1 MWKVIA
7 RYRDVDYIIHDDR
20 VTDEEC
26 KVISPT
32 LIVEDNKSGTLE
44 FTICP
49 SNNGYNKIYPML
61 TECRVLKNGKIIWFG
76 RVLTADS
83 DFYKRMKIHCEGGL
97 SYLCDFYYPTETLPD
112 PNYKYAFPQA
122 VDGIMYWYNETLTDS
137 KFISYGLFRSFTGKT
152 VAFDGKEVVGRYD
165 EEFIKKTG
173 SDSYRAWPYPERSSM
188 TILDWL
194 LSSTEYYNGHLFV
207 TRETAS
213 DGTWIQYL
221 NFKSGYN
228 TWTGQTI
235 RFGENL
241 LDYTKSIDGSNF
253 HTAVRPYGSVE
264 ITNGDQNE
272 TIVIDVRYIL
282 KNFFNDADKQD
293 FVVTNSATD
302 PSQNYVMTF
311 DKSRNI
317 AYCHSF
323 ETNMPEVDGSMQTW
337 ADVYGIICKQF
348 EINSVGSEFV
358 GRLISH
364 FRETKPE
371 SMVIEI
377 RAVDMD
383 LLGATS
389 SDIEILDMI
398 HVISKP
404 HNVDGYFP
412 VTKIEYHLDDPSQ
425 TTYAIDTGAVES
437 QSSVTGSSATSVDT
451 KITSSGYKHPMYKE
465 NSLGF
470 YKFANDAIGS
480 ITDAQPVTKKDI
492 TDLGIPESDT
502 NTTYRVTSGLFPSF
516 HGVTLK
522 GNDGS
527 SSNAPLDT
535 YRRSLNLS
543 DVTAIDM
550 NRVTE
555 RGYLVSTYGYAFN
568 LIVSR
573 YDSSHPF
580 EMDGSYR
587 KDNEEFNFNVRGDI
601 TISLNKVTISN
612 LSIECDDPDNQLS
625 VYAYNVIESASE
637 DHDYVYY
644 YTWLAVYSKKDLTGW
659 TSAHLASVHYTD
671 GEYIEPSSPPDSEHS
686 VDYVRMTEQV
696 VKTSD
701 TTYELAQ
708 YKDLHDTVPNG
719 PIVSLKDSTGAF
731 TDAVVPCAMTC
742 SSWDAVYKEYYG
754 NIPGNNRYAS
764 LLDIVYQDSS
774 DYILPVIIDTHLV
787 VKYGAVQ
794 YACRVKIYHA
804 TDPNNYTYAEV
815 FPPPILSSP
824 KIKWTV
830 LTFRVSSNYVFYRIC
845 IDQTTMQNIF
855 DSTGVARLLFVTSE
869 DGKLL
874 SQAQR
879 TADLDAYLDEYY
891 GEPVTTYTTLSSR
904 NAPDVAFTGDYND
917 LSNKPTIPDISGK
930 QDKSTAVTH
939 TANTAVGSATKPV
952 YVAVNGVATP
962 ISHSINSDVPAN
974 AKFTDT
980 TYNDATQSTHGLMTA
995 ADKKKLDG
1003 MDLSKYLPLSGGV
1016 MTGDIDIVANQKELL
1031 VGSRPTTNNAYATPV
1046 VGGFVHKAD
1055 TMTNAT
1061 PSLRSYIGSYRN
1073 TSLNR
1078 DYLLVSVRHRNG
1090 YQLDGG
1096 DGSSYGM
1103 MIYSELT
1110 SAGNLYWNKQVG
1122 KDKWLGERVLLD
1134 STNYSRYAAKVD
1146 HTHTMI
1152 TNSALWASG
1161 ANNTAKWVRLGA
1173 LVSSGNF
1180 SNGVI
1185 RVWTGN
1191 GANGHAYQ
1199 NSSFEIQ
1206 IKDGWQ
1212 STESATK
1219 ACGVTVYR
1227 INCSSVKV
1235 KVIPTAHDTYTV
1247 WVYMPW
1253 GYWDGNYAVYGK
1265 YKSWTSQHLIQ
1276 SDEPE
1281 GTGADIA
1288 YYDQA
1293 FLTSTVAKSTEA
1305 TALTETAWTAV
1316 PATGASETVYNSV
1329 QYLKSGNMIFV
1340 QGAIGFKAGLNSPTC
1355 GTMPSGLL
1363 PGIELCFTGW
1373 DYASGVPTAYPIKLA
1388 KNGVITLLN
1397 PTSTAYWFKAGR
1409 LYHFNFSYHI
1419 N

>member
-49 SNNGYNKIYPML
+49 SNNGYDKIYPML

-165 EEFIKKTG
+165 EEFIKKAG

-194 LSSTEYYNGHLFV
+194 LSSTEYYNGHLFA
-207 TRETAS
+207 TRETAA

-272 TIVIDVRYIL
+272 TIVIDIRYIL

-337 ADVYGIICKQF
+337 ADVYGIICKSF

-425 TTYAIDTGAVES
+425 TAYTIDTGAVES

-492 TDLGIPESDT
+492 TALGIPGEDT
-502 NTTYRVTSGLFPSF
+502 NTTYKLTQYQDIL
-516 HGVTLK
+516 
-522 GNDGS
+522 GS
-527 SSNAPLDT
+527 
-535 YRRSLNLS
+535 
-543 DVTAIDM
+543 I
-550 NRVTE
+550 
-555 RGYLVSTYGYAFN
+555 YAVFYPVVA
-568 LIVSR
+568 LE
-573 YDSSHPF
+573 DSSGNYTKIVVP
-580 EMDGSYR
+580 
-587 KDNEEFNFNVRGDI
+587 NVRI
-601 TISLNKVTISN
+601 
-612 LSIECDDPDNQLS
+612 
-625 VYAYNVIESASE
+625 
-637 DHDYVYY
+637 
-644 YTWLAVYSKKDLTGW
+644 
-659 TSAHLASVHYTD
+659 SAHGRLLYN
-671 GEYIEPSSPPDSEHS
+671 E
-686 VDYVRMTEQV
+686 
-696 VKTSD
+696 
-701 TTYELAQ
+701 
-708 YKDLHDTVPNG
+708 
-719 PIVSLKDSTGAF
+719 
-731 TDAVVPCAMTC
+731 C
-742 SSWDAVYKEYYG
+742 YG
-754 NIPGNNRYAS
+754 NLQNTDKYAS
-764 LLDIVYQDSS
+764 LGDILFTTPHFFLYSTYNICAEFIVNYDGLEC
-774 DYILPVIIDTHLV
+774 IVNVHLWSNLNG
-787 VKYGAVQ
+787 YEHAE
-794 YACRVKIYHA
+794 IY
-804 TDPNNYTYAEV
+804 TTSELSMPNV
-815 FPPPILSSP
+815 
-824 KIKWTV
+824 KWTV
-830 LTFRVSSNYVFYRIC
+830 LLSRPGAPEGFEKNTCVIRIC
-845 IDQTTMQNIF
+845 VDQESMKKIRNVHGGVF
-855 DSTGVARLLFVTSE
+855 LEYSTGY
-869 DGKLL
+869 DGG
-874 SQAQR
+874 
-879 TADLDAYLDEYY
+879 TI
-891 GEPVTTYTTLSSR
+891 EPVQKADSVDTYLQAFHNDSVVQTDVILSSL
-904 NAPDVAFTGDYND
+904 NASDVAFTGDYND

-930 QDKSTAVTH
+930 QDKTTAVTH
-939 TANTAVGSATKPV
+939 TANTAVGSTTKPV
-952 YVAVNGVATP
+952 YIAANGAATP

-1110 SAGNLYWNKQVG
+1110 SAGDLYWNKQVG

-1152 TNSALWASG
+1152 TNSALLISG
-1161 ANNTAKWVRLGA
+1161 ANNIAKWVKLGT

-1185 RVWTGN
+1185 RVWAGD
-1191 GANGHAYQ
+1191 GANGLAYQ

-1253 GYWDGNYAVYGK
+1253 GYWNGNYAVYGK

-1276 SDEPE
+1276 SNEPK

-1293 FLTSTVAKSTEA
+1293 FLTSTVAKATEA
-1305 TALTETAWTAV
+1305 TTLTETAWTALDYSTADKSLSNKV
-1316 PATGASETVYNSV
+1316 KYKKYGKIVY
-1329 QYLKSGNMIFV
+1329 IE
-1340 QGAIGFKAGLNSPTC
+1340 GLVT
-1355 GTMPSGLL
+1355 PSGPTGSFCVGSVPSDLMPTVDAFGYCTTSNGIVVGSRIIVAAKGKVDIFSSSDTGIN
-1363 PGIELCFTGW
+1363 PGYG
-1373 DYASGVPTAYPIKLA
+1373 YNIKLSY
-1388 KNGVITLLN
+1388 LLD
-1397 PTSTAYWFKAGR
+1397 
-1409 LYHFNFSYHI
+1409 
-1419 N
+1419 